1 MLWRWR
7 EQCNSGGAACGPVLF
22 HRGLLQQG
30 SRDHRLESDQNRRVH
45 SGLVSHAGQHAG
57 HTLKGS
63 LESHRHR
70 QACGRLDTHAPPPS
84 SGLHWRCH
92 SSLMP
97 HRWWR
102 PQQGPCRQAPTH
114 PLTCICVLLCPC
126 VLHTQ
131 HDAWRRREVQGWA
144 S

>member
-70 QACGRLDTHAPPPS
+70 QACGRLDTHAPPPAAACI
-84 SGLHWRCH
+84 GAVTRH
-92 SSLMP
+92 SCRTGGGVRNRDLADKHP
-97 HRWWR
+97 HTR
-102 PQQGPCRQAPTH
+102 
-114 PLTCICVLLCPC
+114 
-126 VLHTQ
+126 
-131 HDAWRRREVQGWA
+131 
-144 S
+144 